1 MTHTPTSLEAA
12 NERGTLSVA
21 WPDLNATIRLPD
33 LRGACACAQCVD
45 EWTGRQLLDRATIPN
60 DITIRQM
67 ELVGNYAVRIRWSDG
82 HESGLFTWEKL
93 RSLAEDAVN

>member
-1 MTHTPTSLEAA
+1 MTPTPTSLEAA
-12 NERGTLSVA
+12 NEQGTLAVA
-21 WPDLNATIRLPD
+21 WPDLEATIRLPD

-45 EWTGRQLLDRATIPN
+45 EWTGKQLLDRSAIPRN
-60 DITIRQM
+60 IEIRSM

-93 RSLAEDAVN
+93 RTLAEEAAD